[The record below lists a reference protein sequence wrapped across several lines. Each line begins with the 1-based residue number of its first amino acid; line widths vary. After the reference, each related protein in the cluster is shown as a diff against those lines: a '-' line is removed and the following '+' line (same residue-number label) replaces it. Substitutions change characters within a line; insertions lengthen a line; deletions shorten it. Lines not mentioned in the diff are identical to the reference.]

1 MTAQPFAD
9 QFDES
14 SPRYFGWR
22 VVAALFLVAVA
33 AWGFGFYGQGVYLA
47 EFSRR
52 FGWPVAAGA
61 GARAVFYL
69 VSALLMFFIS
79 DAPDPFGPRLCVL
92 SGVICYAV
100 STASL
105 AFVDALWQL

>member
-1 MTAQPFAD
+1 MTVHLAGPL
-9 QFDES
+9 DES

-33 AWGFGFYGQGVYLA
+33 AWGFGFYGQGIYLA

-52 FGWPVAAGA
+52 FGWPLAAVAGA
-61 GARAVFYL
+61 STVLYL
-69 VSALLMFFIS
+69 ASAFLTVFIS
-79 DAPDPFGPRLCVL
+79 DALVRFGPHPCVL
-92 SGVICYAV
+92 FGVVCYAV

-105 AFVDALWQL
+105 